1 MPDTIKRLLG
11 SGTLFLTK
19 NALKKICFAYP
30 LDLTMLV
37 VDSFGNF
44 QIAPG
49 TAMCPATEVGAC
61 LDTAYYGL
69 LVRSILVEA
78 CGDLVNV
85 PDEWN
90 PLFSAN
96 NALLW
101 FFLVLHQ

>member
-1 MPDTIKRLLG
+1 
-11 SGTLFLTK
+11 
-19 NALKKICFAYP
+19 
-30 LDLTMLV
+30 MLV